1 MCTLVAAEKAVMMW
15 MMKLR
20 LEDADCFAAVND
32 DDVDAGD
39 ETTVVTIMDM
49 TGIDNDA
56 DECYNG
62 ADYNVSVED
71 ENPCSD

>member
-1 MCTLVAAEKAVMMW
+1 MAAEKAVMMW

-39 ETTVVTIMDM
+39 ETIMDM

-71 ENPCSD
+71 EDPCSD

>member
-1 MCTLVAAEKAVMMW
+1 MCTLVAAEKAV

-32 DDVDAGD
+32 VDAGD
-39 ETTVVTIMDM
+39 EPTVVTIMDI

-56 DECYNG
+56 DECYDG

-71 ENPCSD
+71 EDPCSDEDD